1 MKCPDRQHLLD
12 AAHGRAGN
20 SPVES
25 HVRAC
30 ADCRKA
36 YEEFVTLAGHLA
48 RLGGTHPC
56 PPDETLAAWARK
68 PGSPDATRHLA
79 GCPSCRQAVADLTD
93 ALSTEPGAPPSE
105 RLRRKVLSLVPPA
118 APLRGLTARRHRW
131 RMLRPERRNA
141 RGWVAAAAVFLLG
154 AVAIFMTSGPREVPS
169 RRGAPAGP
177 VAAETPPAPKLMRPE
192 PAPPPREEAARPE
205 PTAVP
210 APLRPA
216 SEPVPPAPPSPP
228 LPPPPAPRPPEEPP
242 APPPAAGTPR
252 PSAPTPPTETEI
264 RPAPARR
271 PVALALAAGSALR
284 AHGNAV
290 EPLEREATFD
300 PGDEVRTG
308 RRRPALLRAA
318 GDIDLALDRSSAA
331 RVEERPDGEWRL
343 TLLRGAVLLKVRPRP
358 GPVVVATSHG
368 EARVTGTS
376 FVVSLDA
383 RRMTLS
389 VLEGAVRL
397 RGEKGEALVEAG
409 RRSSVRAGE
418 RPTPP
423 ARADVEADA
432 TWHRTLDL
440 AVRRDAEPYID
451 HEPGSNAHLAGV
463 VVSTPY
469 SRSETDAGRLGRAL
483 AEFLDVG
490 LVSGHFH
497 RDRARRVWFNVDRGT
512 EGEFRADGTLGP
524 ARVTDRARKVTSEYL
539 SLMRAAAGVSPGRPV
554 SLVVTLREHS
564 EATPGGEELEICEVA
579 WTGWNPATIR
589 RLKALYAQ
597 LLEKHRPAYRVEMKF
612 EDLDDPYEYRGQRR
626 AFKFTESDAE
636 ADGYMARRYAQAAI
650 TFFFNPGFGRQPED
664 FDAYARILGEMV
676 EFLYAP
682 R

>member
-1 MKCPDRQHLLD
+1 MTCPDRQELLD
-12 AAHGRAGN
+12 AAHGRAEN
-20 SPVES
+20 PSLPA
-25 HVRAC
+25 HLAAC
-30 ADCRKA
+30 AGCRKT
-36 YEEFVTLAGHLA
+36 YEEFATLVENLVS
-48 RLGGTHPC
+48 LGGKDPC
-56 PPDETLAAWARK
+56 PPNETLAVWVRQ

-79 GCPSCRQAVADLTD
+79 GCPSCRGALADLSE
-93 ALSTEPGAPPSE
+93 ALSADPDVRPSE
-105 RLRRKVLSLVPPA
+105 RLRRKVLSLAVPG
-118 APLRGLTARRHRW
+118 RTARRHRW
-131 RMLRPERRNA
+131 RMPRQERRSA
-141 RGWVAAAAVFLLG
+141 RGWVAAAAAFLLG
-154 AVAIFMTSGPREVPS
+154 AVAIFMASGPREVPS

-177 VAAETPPAPKLMRPE
+177 VAAETPPAPKPVRPD
-192 PAPPPREEAARPE
+192 PALPPREEAAVPE
-205 PTAVP
+205 PPPPPVP
-210 APLRPA
+210 RHPTP
-216 SEPVPPAPPSPP
+216 EPVPPTPASPPPPSP
-228 LPPPPAPRPPEEPP
+228 PRPPEEPP
-242 APPPAAGTPR
+242 RPA
-252 PSAPTPPTETEI
+252 APTPPTETEI

-300 PGDEVRTG
+300 PEDEVRTG
-308 RRRPALLRAA
+308 HRRPALLRAA

-343 TLLRGAVLLKVRPRP
+343 TLLRGAILLNVRPRR

-376 FVVSLDA
+376 FVVSTDA

-409 RRSSVRAGE
+409 RRSSVRSGE

-432 TWHRTLDL
+432 AWHRTLDL

-451 HEPGSNAHLAGV
+451 HEPGSNPRLPGV

-524 ARVTDRARKVTSEYL
+524 ARATDRARKVTSEYL
-539 SLMRAAAGVSPGRPV
+539 SLMRAATGVSPGRPV

-564 EATPGGEELEICEVA
+564 EVTPGGEELEVCEVA
-579 WTGWNPATIR
+579 WTGWNPTTIR

-612 EDLDDPYEYRGQRR
+612 EDLDDPYEYRGQKR

-636 ADGYMARRYAQAAI
+636 ADGYMARRHAQAAI
-650 TFFFNPGFGRQPED
+650 TFFFNPSFGRRPED
-664 FDAYARILGEMV
+664 FDVYARILGEMV
-676 EFLYAP
+676 EFLCAQ